1 MDKESNKEER
11 TLTASPHRSGAKD
24 ECPLF
29 LYRRHL
35 LRECDDRLFCSSFFL
50 SGSFFCFGRSFGG
63 SLSFSFSELLSSYSS
78 SLGLVGSLFG
88 FQSSLSGVSLVLSQ
102 GLTDRAK
109 GTILLRLPCF
119 ELSVSGLLVECALSD
134 TTEEVLLQENAFVR
148 EDATSR
154 VGRLSTSR
162 EPIQSALEVQI
173 YCGRIGIGVVGTNL
187 LNKLAISWRS
197 TVSDDDLVE
206 GISLATVA
214 L

>member
-1 MDKESNKEER
+1 MDKTTKKR
-11 TLTASPHRSGAKD
+11 TPTASPHISEVKGER
-24 ECPLF
+24 PLF

-35 LRECDDRLFCSSFFL
+35 LRGCSGRLFCSSFFL
-50 SGSFFCFGRSFGG
+50 SRSLFGFSGSFSS
-63 SLSFSFSELLSSYSS
+63 SLSFSFGELLSSYSS

-154 VGRLSTSR
+154 VGRLCTSR

-173 YCGRIGIGVVGTNL
+173 YCGRIGVGVVRTNL

-197 TVSDDDLVE
+197 TVSDDDLIE

>member
-154 VGRLSTSR
+154 VGRLCSSR

-173 YCGRIGIGVVGTNL
+173 YCGRIGVGVVRTNL

-197 TVSDDDLVE
+197 TVSDDDLIE

>member
-1 MDKESNKEER
+1 VTIARFFTEKIN
-11 TLTASPHRSGAKD
+11 RSTGFSLRVVPGAKATQQAIFVRIDPKLALGD
-24 ECPLF
+24 EGYTLN
-29 LYRRHL
+29 
-35 LRECDDRLFCSSFFL
+35 
-50 SGSFFCFGRSFGG
+50 
-63 SLSFSFSELLSSYSS
+63 SS
-78 SLGLVGSLFG
+78 SRGVESVGG
-88 FQSSLSGVSLVLSQ
+88 AGRAQ
-102 GLTDRAK
+102 GPL
-109 GTILLRLPCF
+109 LLRLPCF

-154 VGRLSTSR
+154 IGRLCTSR

-173 YCGRIGIGVVGTNL
+173 YCGRIGVGVVRTNL

-197 TVSDDDLVE
+197 TVSDDDLIE

>member
-1 MDKESNKEER
+1 MDKTTKKR
-11 TLTASPHRSGAKD
+11 TPTASPHISEVKGER
-24 ECPLF
+24 PLF

-35 LRECDDRLFCSSFFL
+35 LRGCSGRLFCSSFFL
-50 SGSFFCFGRSFGG
+50 SRSLFGFSGSFSS
-63 SLSFSFSELLSSYSS
+63 SLSFSFGELLSSYSS

-88 FQSSLSGVSLVLSQ
+88 FQSSLSGVSLVFCKYSPYSAL
-102 GLTDRAK
+102 GPV
-109 GTILLRLPCF
+109 LRKFPCF
-119 ELSVSGLLVECALSD
+119 KLSVGGQWCECTLSYAS
-134 TTEEVLLQENAFVR
+134 EVVFLKENAFVR

-154 VGRLSTSR
+154 IGRLCTSR

-173 YCGRIGIGVVGTNL
+173 YCGRIGVGVVRTNL

-197 TVSDDDLVE
+197 TVSDDDLIE

>member
-1 MDKESNKEER
+1 MNKTTKKR
-11 TLTASPHRSGAKD
+11 TPTVSPHISEVKGER
-24 ECPLF
+24 PLF

-35 LRECDDRLFCSSFFL
+35 LRGCSGRLFCSSFFL
-50 SGSFFCFGRSFGG
+50 SRSFFSFSGSFSS
-63 SLSFSFSELLSSYSS
+63 SLSFSFGELLSSYSS

-88 FQSSLSGVSLVLSQ
+88 FQSSLSGVSLVLSE
-102 GLTDRAK
+102 GLADRAK
-109 GTILLRLPCF
+109 GTILLRLPRF
-119 ELSVSGLLVECALSD
+119 ELSVSSLLVECALSD

-154 VGRLSTSR
+154 VGRLCTSR

-173 YCGRIGIGVVGTNL
+173 YCGRIGVGVVRTNL

-197 TVSDDDLVE
+197 TVSDDDLIE